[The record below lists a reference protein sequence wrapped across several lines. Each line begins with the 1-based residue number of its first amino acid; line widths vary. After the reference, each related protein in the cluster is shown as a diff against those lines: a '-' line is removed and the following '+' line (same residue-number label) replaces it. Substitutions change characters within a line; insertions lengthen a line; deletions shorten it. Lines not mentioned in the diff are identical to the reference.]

1 MVAERRI
8 ARPASARCLG
18 RRTSNKSERK
28 RPRLPGIL
36 SAEDLTE
43 VSRVTRRFRKGIA
56 VVACRKERTDAVKTS
71 PQRRKPFPP
80 LTLYTRGEPVNAVVA
95 RYPDCVPEPK
105 RGSFR
110 HCKLLHYSTAEKSK
124 QNALGLIV
132 SLRQSEIRQGSAH
145 RRWRPFVPGQNDL
158 HEALPWLGGRL
169 IFSRI
174 SVVTNSTTAALGRS
188 LGTLQQRRLRPL
200 LWYRA

>member
-1 MVAERRI
+1 MREECFCERTSLSSEQTGMVAERRR
-8 ARPASARCLG
+8 ASPASAKCLG

-80 LTLYTRGEPVNAVVA
+80 VTLYTRGEPVNAVVA

-124 QNALGLIV
+124 QMERPTRWDNVAEQELNSSILCTQVV
-132 SLRQSEIRQGSAH
+132 SLDGDRSE
-145 RRWRPFVPGQNDL
+145 
-158 HEALPWLGGRL
+158 
-169 IFSRI
+169 
-174 SVVTNSTTAALGRS
+174 
-188 LGTLQQRRLRPL
+188 
-200 LWYRA
+200 